1 MISSIKGILEGV
13 GPAWADVSVGGVTL
27 RVNVPASLIERLG
40 QTGSHVRLF
49 TSLQVR
55 EDSLTLFGFPTEEA
69 RQSFEKLLEVN
80 GVGPKVALSVLS
92 RLTPEALAT
101 AVSLGDID
109 AFSGVP
115 GVGKK
120 TASRIVLELKGKLDE
135 AWLAATAAGDD
146 DEVLQA
152 LTALGYTASEARRA
166 ISSLPNDSPLSLED
180 KVRLA
185 LQQMAAR

>member
-1 MISSIKGILEGV
+1 LISSIKGTLEGV
-13 GPAWADVSVGGVTL
+13 GPAWADISVGGVTL

-40 QTGSHVRLF
+40 QIGGHVRLF

-80 GVGPKVALSVLS
+80 GVGPKVALGVLS

-135 AWLAATAAGDD
+135 TWLAAVAAGGD

-166 ISSLPNDSPLSLED
+166 LSALPNDSSLSLED